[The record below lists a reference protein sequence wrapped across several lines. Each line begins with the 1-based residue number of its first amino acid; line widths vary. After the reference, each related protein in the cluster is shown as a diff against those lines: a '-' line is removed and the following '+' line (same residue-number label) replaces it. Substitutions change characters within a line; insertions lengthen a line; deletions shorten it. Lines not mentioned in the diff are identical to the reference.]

1 MEPEVLV
8 EEWSPVANIQAI
20 VEKNDKNYY
29 FYLWI
34 NPATPETEMRACWIC
49 NRVKAPKD
57 IKEAFAFEGEAPC
70 MPAEFVDHD
79 LNGIELDD
87 ASLSIEWFEEGD
99 AAAVLSGDEIIAVI
113 PCFSGYNGFYG
124 YSVYA
129 KGTGSFAWELKGA
142 VSRFEDEVKRS
153 RESWAFFDDENF
165 WKNVQ
170 DFHFDTLNKFFGK
183 EEKYFAIDGGEF
195 PPKALVQGRK
205 DGIIYGI
212 TLGVS
217 MIPMPKV
224 EMSYQEEYK
233 DFRRMEL
240 GFACNEKYEPMLNQV
255 FSAMSWLA
263 AYPWNAQTFLGH
275 GHTIP
280 FGSIEGKDFLL
291 FLNDRNLNISDSP
304 KYADYRGE
312 KINLLWLIPI
322 TQEEQEFIEEKGV
335 DEYLKDM
342 VHRDGVSGS
351 LCGNSSN

>member
-49 NRVKAPKD
+49 NRVKAPKN

-79 LNGIELDD
+79 ISGIELDD
-87 ASLSIEWFEEGD
+87 SSLSIEWFEEGD
-99 AAAVLSGDEIIAVI
+99 AAAVFPGDEIIAVI

-142 VSRFEDEVKRS
+142 APRYEDEVKRS
-153 RESWAFFDDENF
+153 KEAWAFFDDKDF
-165 WKNVQ
+165 WKSVQ
-170 DFHFDTLNKFFGK
+170 EFHFDTLNKFFGK

-205 DGIIYGI
+205 DGTVYGI

-224 EMSYQEEYK
+224 EMSYQDDYK

-240 GFACNEKYEPMLNQV
+240 GFACNEKYEPLLDQV

-280 FGSIEGKDFLL
+280 FQNIEGKDFLL
-291 FLNDRNLNISDSP
+291 FLNDRILNISDSP
-304 KYADYRGE
+304 QYADYRGE
-312 KINLLWLIPI
+312 KINLLWLVPI
-322 TQEEQEFIEEKGV
+322 TQKEQEFIEKNGV
-335 DEYLKDM
+335 DKYLMDKDLSKI
-342 VHRDGVSGS
+342 HIFD
-351 LCGNSSN
+351 C